1 MNTESWLLGFAAVI
15 NIIMGLIAMVRGH
28 RHVSTRYFAISAFW
42 VSAWAVGDV
51 ILLMAKDPSIVR
63 LGAILFYVAPM
74 LTALFLVL
82 FSYSFP
88 TNKQVRLA
96 TRVVLTAIITLLGL
110 VIGIHEHFLVAF
122 ITMPPVG
129 GNLIKVNGLGYVVY
143 TAFFAVYF
151 GLSYRNLYQNLKH
164 SIGNR
169 RNQVFYSL
177 LGIFLAS
184 FLATV
189 TNLLLPLVATSQF
202 IWLGPLFTVFYVTAT
217 TIAIV
222 KHRLFDIRLVVARS
236 VAYVLLLGTLAL
248 VYGLAVF
255 GTSSFFF
262 RASQLTSE
270 QGMLYVLLAV
280 FLSLTFQPLK
290 SQAQKDCQ

>member
-96 TRVVLTAIITLLGL
+96 TRVVLT
-110 VIGIHEHFLVAF
+110 E
-122 ITMPPVG
+122 
-129 GNLIKVNGLGYVVY
+129 
-143 TAFFAVYF
+143 
-151 GLSYRNLYQNLKH
+151 
-164 SIGNR
+164 
-169 RNQVFYSL
+169 SL
-177 LGIFLAS
+177 HY
-184 FLATV
+184 
-189 TNLLLPLVATSQF
+189 
-202 IWLGPLFTVFYVTAT
+202 W
-217 TIAIV
+217 
-222 KHRLFDIRLVVARS
+222 DW
-236 VAYVLLLGTLAL
+236 
-248 VYGLAVF
+248 
-255 GTSSFFF
+255 
-262 RASQLTSE
+262 
-270 QGMLYVLLAV
+270 
-280 FLSLTFQPLK
+280 
-290 SQAQKDCQ
+290 